1 MMFFRRFRPAA
12 ALALA
17 CLLPCAG
24 AGAGPFI
31 LADLDSG
38 EVLDHEEATRP
49 WYPASLTK
57 LMTAYVVLE
66 AIRAGRVSFDT
77 PIVYSATAQ
86 AEPPSKMGFQ
96 VGQVATVD
104 NALKM
109 MLVKSANDVAVMLAE
124 GVGGSVPAFVEEM
137 NRAAAKLGMAST
149 RFANP
154 NGLHD
159 PSASTSARD
168 MAVLAKA
175 LLDTYPEQA
184 RYFGFPS
191 IKLGKRVIRGYNA
204 LLGRY
209 PGVDGMK
216 TGFVCA
222 SGFNIVATVHRNN
235 KHLVAVVLGA
245 HSARE
250 RAEKAAELFESQ
262 VNGGLR
268 LFVRSRGPGLL
279 ALPGSGYGAP
289 TDVREDI
296 CSAAAR
302 KKRWEAASEAEEVG
316 PKKKQAARGKKV
328 GAKGKEAEP
337 EPDLATVAKQDTKP
351 SLLAEKA
358 VAMAPEPVYL
368 GPNPAKPTA
377 PAPTVAAFAPVPAK
391 PGVIDAP
398 LGVIA
403 MDPPAVAKLA
413 AAPTRGVKASAQPV
427 AFVPLPRPNPRR

>member
-1 MMFFRRFRPAA
+1 MILVRRFGLAA

-17 CLLPCAG
+17 CLLPGAG
-24 AGAGPFI
+24 AGAAPFL

-66 AIRAGRVSFDT
+66 AIRAGRVTFDT

-86 AEPPSKMGFQ
+86 AEPPSKMGFP
-96 VGQVATVD
+96 VGQVVTID

-124 GVGGSVPAFVEEM
+124 GVGGSVPAFVGEM
-137 NRAAAKLGMAST
+137 NKAAAKLGMAST
-149 RFANP
+149 RFGNP

-159 PSASTSARD
+159 PAASTSARD
-168 MAVLAKA
+168 MAILAKA

-184 RYFGFPS
+184 RYFGFQS

-222 SGFNIVATVHRNN
+222 SGFNIVATTKRNG

-262 VNGGLR
+262 FTGGLR

-279 ALPGSGYGAP
+279 ALPASGYSQP
-289 TDVREDI
+289 TDVREEI

-302 KKRWEAASEAEEVG
+302 KRRVQVASEAEDVG
-316 PKKKQAARGKKV
+316 PKKSAKK
-328 GAKGKEAEP
+328 GQKGRAKGKDAEP
-337 EPDLATVAKQDTKP
+337 ELATVAKEDAKP

-358 VAMAPEPVYL
+358 VAMAPEPVFL
-368 GPNPAKPTA
+368 GPSPGTPTA
-377 PAPTVAAFAPVPAK
+377 PAPTVAAYAATPTAR

-403 MDPPAVAKLA
+403 IDTPVVAKMA
-413 AAPTRGVKASAQPV
+413 AAPTRGVKGAAQPV